1 MDVQALERLAALSG
15 QLLAEPGLQACLQH
29 VADTALELLG
39 GDHASVR
46 LCGRDG
52 LMQVGARAGVGS
64 SAPPPPFRRGEGIL
78 GWVAETGQI
87 ARIDDSRREPR
98 FLDRRERGFE
108 VGSLL
113 SVPVAGPEGTLGVLS
128 VSSPTRA
135 AFDRRKE
142 AIATLLA
149 CSAAQALHT
158 AELRQLTLTDS
169 HTLAYNRRYLQPRLQ
184 EEMERAQRGGEP
196 LSLLLLDLDHFKRV
210 NDQHGHGVGDAVLAV
225 FADCVRRCVRA
236 VDVLVR
242 RGGEEFVL
250 VMPSTD
256 AEAAQ
261 RVADRIRERVGSEP
275 LSIRDGLCLA
285 QTVSIGL
292 AMWNGHE
299 TPDALEERADQAM
312 YEAKRR
318 GRNRVVV
325 AGAKGAGEPAQQA
338 AG

>member
-1 MDVQALERLAALSG
+1 MDVHALERLALLSSR
-15 QLLAEPGLQACLQH
+15 LLGEPGLQASLQH
-29 VADTALELLG
+29 VADAALELLG

-78 GWVAETGQI
+78 GWVAETGRV
-87 ARIDDSRREPR
+87 ARVDDSRREPR
-98 FLDRRERGFE
+98 FLDKRERGFP

-128 VSSPTRA
+128 VSSPAHA

-142 AIATLLA
+142 AIATMLA
-149 CSAAQALHT
+149 CAAAQALHT

-184 EEMERAQRGGEP
+184 EEMERAQRSGEP

-210 NDQHGHGVGDAVLAV
+210 NDQHGHGVGDAVLAA
-225 FADCVRRCVRA
+225 FADAVRRCVRA

-250 VMPSTD
+250 VMPATD
-256 AEAAQ
+256 AEAAW
-261 RVADRIRERVGSEP
+261 RVAERIRERVGNAP
-275 LSIRDGLCLA
+275 LPIRDGLELP

-292 AMWNGHE
+292 ATWNGHE
-299 TPDALEERADQAM
+299 SADALEERADLAM

-318 GRNRVVV
+318 GRDRVVV
-325 AGAKGAGEPAQQA
+325 AGAPSEPASAQQA
-338 AG
+338 VG

>member
-1 MDVQALERLAALSG
+1 MDVLALECLAALSSR
-15 QLLAEPGLQACLQH
+15 LLAEPGLQASLQH
-29 VADTALELLG
+29 VADAALELLG

-64 SAPPPPFRRGEGIL
+64 SAPPPPFRRGEGVL
-78 GWVAETGQI
+78 GWVAETGRI
-87 ARIDDSRREPR
+87 ARIDDSRSEPR
-98 FLDRRERGFE
+98 FRDHPERGFP

-128 VSSPTRA
+128 VSSPAQA

-142 AIATLLA
+142 AIATMLA
-149 CSAAQALHT
+149 CAAAQALHT

-210 NDQHGHGVGDAVLAV
+210 NDQHGHGVGDAVLAA
-225 FADCVRRCVRA
+225 FADTVRRCVRA

-250 VMPSTD
+250 IMPSTD
-256 AEAAQ
+256 TEAAL
-261 RVADRIRERVGSEP
+261 RVAERIRERVGSAP
-275 LSIRDGLCLA
+275 LAVRDGVCLP

-299 TPDALEERADQAM
+299 SADALEERADLAM

-318 GRNRVVV
+318 GRNRVVTAGAQAEPERVHQV
-325 AGAKGAGEPAQQA
+325 AG
-338 AG
+338 